1 MRRTRLHCA
10 RCQQPIRPWQRRTHL
25 LSYSDSGPGTTLHL
39 HQRCIPATMPCA
51 PCLKARI
58 FGLPEHTC
66 HRWTPTSPE
75 IHQGRMRLRLRLRDR
90 PQPCPCPCR
99 TQNPARRG
107 TNR

>member
-1 MRRTRLHCA
+1 MRRTHLHCA
-10 RCQQPIRPWQRRTHL
+10 RCQEPIRPWQRRTHL

-39 HQRCIPATMPCA
+39 HHHCIPTTTPCA

-58 FGLPEHTC
+58 FDLPEHTC
-66 HRWTPTSPE
+66 HLWTPTSPE
-75 IHQGRMRLRLRLRDR
+75 IHQGRLRLRLRLRDR

-99 TQNPARRG
+99 TQNRARRD